1 LDGGDGAAAHDGAI
15 TPTQLRL
22 GRHPAKSSHP
32 SPIKGE
38 EQEAKRMIFYNS
50 PNPAPNPRR
59 VRIFAA
65 EKGITLETREVSI
78 PAREQKSPEFMAL
91 NPRGQTPAL
100 QLDDGTVIA
109 ESVAICRYLEG
120 IQPEPPL
127 FGRDAREQALI
138 EMWSRRVEMILMP
151 PVGAVWVHT
160 HPFTARLPGRNLEWG
175 ESNRPRILD
184 AMRFFD
190 ASLDG
195 REFLAADHYT
205 MSDILL
211 LTTLDFSSFIGMPVP
226 DDLSHLH
233 AWHARVSARPSA
245 AA

>member
-1 LDGGDGAAAHDGAI
+1 
-15 TPTQLRL
+15 
-22 GRHPAKSSHP
+22 
-32 SPIKGE
+32 
-38 EQEAKRMIFYNS
+38 MIFFDS

-65 EKGITLETREVSI
+65 EKGIALPSRELSI
-78 PAREQKSPEFMAL
+78 PAREHKSPEFLAL

-120 IQPEPPL
+120 LHPEPPL
-127 FGRDAREQALI
+127 FGTGAKEQALI
-138 EMWSRRVEMILMP
+138 EMWNRRVEMILMP
-151 PVGAVWVHT
+151 PIGAVWVHT
-160 HPFTARLPGRNLEWG
+160 HPFTARLPGRNAEWG
-175 ESNRPRILD
+175 EANRPRIEE

-190 ASLDG
+190 AALAG
-195 REFLAADHYT
+195 REFLAADHYSI
-205 MSDILL
+205 SDVLL
-211 LTTLDFSSFIGMPVP
+211 LTTVDFSTFIGMPVP
-226 DDLSHLH
+226 EDLTHLR

>member
-1 LDGGDGAAAHDGAI
+1 
-15 TPTQLRL
+15 
-22 GRHPAKSSHP
+22 
-32 SPIKGE
+32 
-38 EQEAKRMIFYNS
+38 MIFFDS

-65 EKGITLETREVSI
+65 EKGIALPSRELSI
-78 PAREQKSPEFMAL
+78 PAGEHKSAEYKAL

-120 IQPEPPL
+120 LQPQPPL
-127 FGRDAREQALI
+127 FGTSPKEQALV
-138 EMWSRRVEMILMP
+138 EMWNRRVEMILMP

-160 HPFTARLPGRNLEWG
+160 HPFTARLPGRIAEWG
-175 ESNRPRILD
+175 EANRDKIVE

-190 ASLDG
+190 EQLEG
-195 REFLAADHYT
+195 REFLAADHFT
-205 MSDILL
+205 ISDILL
-211 LTTLDFSSFIGMPVP
+211 LTTVDFSTFIGMPMP
-226 DDLSHLH
+226 DDLTHLR

-245 AA
+245 SA

>member
-1 LDGGDGAAAHDGAI
+1 ML
-15 TPTQLRL
+15 L
-22 GRHPAKSSHP
+22 
-32 SPIKGE
+32 
-38 EQEAKRMIFYNS
+38 FNS

-65 EKGITLETREVSI
+65 EKAIALPMRDLSI
-78 PAREQKSPEFMAL
+78 PLREHKADEYLAL

-120 IQPEPPL
+120 LHPAPPL
-127 FGRDAREQALI
+127 FGTTPLEQALI

-151 PVGAVWVHT
+151 PIGAVWVHT
-160 HPFTARLPGRNLEWG
+160 HRFTAALPGRNAEWG
-175 ESNRPRILD
+175 EANRPRAVE
-184 AMRFFD
+184 AMRYFD
-190 ASLDG
+190 AALED
-195 REFLAADHYT
+195 REFLAADGY
-205 MSDILL
+205 SIADILL
-211 LTTLDFSSFIGMPVP
+211 LTTVDFADFIGIPLP
-226 DDLSHLH
+226 EDFGSLR